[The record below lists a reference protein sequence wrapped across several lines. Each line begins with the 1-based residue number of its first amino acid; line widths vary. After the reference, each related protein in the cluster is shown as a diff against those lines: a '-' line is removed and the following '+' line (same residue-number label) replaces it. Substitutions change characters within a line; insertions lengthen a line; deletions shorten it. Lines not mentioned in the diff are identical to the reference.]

1 MKMMRTFPENA
12 GRLYVE
18 FCPLRLGSD
27 GERRLRLRFPPSSR
41 CGRWG
46 AMWVRVV
53 AVAVRPCVASLVPP
67 GNMASRWL
75 FVQKAA
81 TNELMDCCSCWCS
94 FCSAGGRD
102 VMAYHLASL
111 LHAVGAGAALTS
123 STVAFI
129 LSALGRWH
137 LVCLPA
143 VFSLLRASYA
153 CYQPAAQHSSSP
165 HYHERIP
172 RRAPLTFRVCFV
184 GSGAKGASADDWR
197 THACSCSVTPVAL
210 QYPSP

>member
-1 MKMMRTFPENA
+1 MRTFPENA

-81 TNELMDCCSCWCS
+81 TNELMPACTFDEARAAAGALARLRPRCLWHLQVICHRQ
-94 FCSAGGRD
+94 AGGR
-102 VMAYHLASL
+102 
-111 LHAVGAGAALTS
+111 
-123 STVAFI
+123 
-129 LSALGRWH
+129 SA
-137 LVCLPA
+137 
-143 VFSLLRASYA
+143 
-153 CYQPAAQHSSSP
+153 
-165 HYHERIP
+165 
-172 RRAPLTFRVCFV
+172 
-184 GSGAKGASADDWR
+184 
-197 THACSCSVTPVAL
+197 
-210 QYPSP
+210 